1 MRARRPVV
9 AIGLDATQISLI
21 ERLCEEGRLPT
32 IRRLREQG
40 RFGRIQSDATY
51 FASSVWPT
59 FYNSARTE
67 HHGWYYGK
75 MWHPEKMRLEFAG
88 QSWLPQEP
96 FWETLDQARYRIAIL
111 DMPYALSTPR
121 VNGVFVSG
129 WQTHDAFG
137 RFSHPSHQWR
147 EIRRRFG
154 RPSMR
159 PERFGEQTPKSLSRL
174 RQEMLDTLE
183 QSTDISR
190 WLLETDSWDLFMI
203 VLGSIHRG
211 THYLWDLSQID
222 SSKLD
227 SETRRT
233 LEAARD
239 ELYVAADRAVAR
251 ILDSAP
257 SDALVLVFS
266 LHGMGAN
273 PGWADRSSD
282 LVAHVHRDGSQAAP
296 QEGRLYRWKRRA
308 PWRLIR
314 EVTTRLPVRV
324 NKRFVPLWS
333 SRMFDWSK
341 TRFFPLPVD
350 INGYI
355 RVNLKG
361 REPRGIVE
369 PGAEYDALLTE
380 LEDAFRGYRTIET
393 GEPIVRDVVRV
404 DDIVDAGAPRRYL
417 LPDIVLLWAPVSLQK
432 VSGVVSE
439 RYGELRWGK
448 GAALPSGRSGNH
460 LPDGWLVACGA
471 GIEQGPDLT
480 CDSIDLVPTI
490 YRWLGAEPSPS
501 FQGRLI
507 EEIVP
512 TVR

>member
-1 MRARRPVV
+1 
-9 AIGLDATQISLI
+9 
-21 ERLCEEGRLPT
+21 
-32 IRRLREQG
+32 
-40 RFGRIQSDATY
+40 
-51 FASSVWPT
+51 
-59 FYNSARTE
+59 
-67 HHGWYYGK
+67 
-75 MWHPEKMRLEFAG
+75 
-88 QSWLPQEP
+88 
-96 FWETLDQARYRIAIL
+96 
-111 DMPYALSTPR
+111 
-121 VNGVFVSG
+121 
-129 WQTHDAFG
+129 
-137 RFSHPSHQWR
+137 
-147 EIRRRFG
+147 
-154 RPSMR
+154 
-159 PERFGEQTPKSLSRL
+159 
-174 RQEMLDTLE
+174 
-183 QSTDISR
+183 
-190 WLLETDSWDLFMI
+190 
-203 VLGSIHRG
+203 
-211 THYLWDLSQID
+211 
-222 SSKLD
+222 
-227 SETRRT
+227 

-251 ILDSAP
+251 ILESAP

-266 LHGMGAN
+266 LHGMAAN
-273 PGWADRSSD
+273 PGWADRSAD
-282 LVAHVHRDGSQAAP
+282 LVRHVHRDGSQAAP
-296 QEGRLYRWKRRA
+296 REGRLYRWKRRV

-333 SRMFDWSK
+333 SRMFDWSR

-417 LPDIVLLWAPVSLQK
+417 LPDIVLLWAPVSMQE

-448 GAALPSGRSGNH
+448 GAPLPSGRSGNH

-471 GIEQGPDLT
+471 GIEKGPDLT

-490 YRWLGAEPSPS
+490 YSWLGAEPSPS